1 MKRWFL
7 FIGLLLGLLWPA
19 PAAALEP
26 IRVID
31 QRVEAVFR
39 EHITFVVNLESDS
52 PITSVRLLY
61 RVKGLPA
68 TARGDATFEPGTQ
81 VEASYSLDQTRYY
94 LPPGTELDYWWRITD
109 EAGHSLKTEPQPYL
123 YMDDT
128 HDWNVL
134 QNERLALYWYAGGDS
149 LGQQL
154 FEHANHTLDQIE
166 TEAGVRVKDAV
177 KIFVYGSH
185 ADLMAALEVGTHEW
199 TGGQAFAEQ
208 GVVVAGIEPGDLE
221 FGLIAVPHE
230 LTHLVIHQATAN
242 PFGDL
247 PRWLDEGLAVYMSG
261 ELDAE
266 WRGYRRLVKYLADS
280 GQLMTLQTLSSS
292 FPADS
297 ELANQAYAQSGVVV
311 EFIIDTYGK
320 EAMARLLQIFS
331 EGSTYDDAL
340 LAALGVDTY
349 GLDNAWRASIGAPPI
364 RRPGD
369 SAPQRPGD
377 TAQGGL
383 VGFD

>member
-1 MKRWFL
+1 MRHWFL
-7 FIGLLLGLLWPA
+7 LMGLRLGLLWPTS
-19 PAAALEP
+19 AAALEP
-26 IRVID
+26 IRVTD

-39 EHITFVVNLESDS
+39 DHITFEVNLESDS

-68 TARGDATFEPGTQ
+68 IARGDAVFEPGTQ
-81 VEASYSLDQTRYY
+81 VEASYSIDQERYY

-109 EAGHSLKTEPQPYL
+109 QAGNTLKTDPQPYL

-128 HDWNVL
+128 HDWQTL
-134 QNERLALYWYAGGDS
+134 QNERLALYWYAGGDE
-149 LGQQL
+149 LGQAL
-154 FEHANHTLDQIE
+154 FEHANQTLDQIE
-166 TEAGVRVKDAV
+166 SEAGVRVKDAV

-185 ADLMAALEVGTHEW
+185 RDLMKALEVGTHEW

-208 GVVVAGIEPGDLE
+208 GVVVAGIEPGDME

-230 LTHLVIHQATAN
+230 LTHLVVHQATAN

-266 WRGYRRLVKYLADS
+266 WRGYRELVEYLAAYDE
-280 GQLMTLQTLSSS
+280 LMTLQTLSSS

-297 ELANQAYAQSGVVV
+297 ELANQAYAQSGLVV
-311 EFIIDTYGK
+311 EFIIDHYGK
-320 EAMARLLQIFS
+320 DAMARLLQIFS

-349 GLDNAWRASIGAPPI
+349 GLDNVWRESIGASPV

-369 SAPQRPGD
+369 PTPQD
-377 TAQGGL
+377 VADS
-383 VGFD
+383 V